1 MDGLSNKEREMLDG
15 RSGEQPSFDAPL
27 TLSSAVVAYI
37 RDAILR
43 GIYPPGSPLPEIPLA
58 KQVGASRTTVREA
71 LRSLSEAGLVTIH
84 PRRGA
89 AVGSMSPRRA
99 RELFTLR
106 AVLEAFAVRL
116 ALTEGKIRQ
125 DELAQIEVA
134 FEQLRRSRESG
145 DAYAMIEADMAFHW
159 AVCRPC
165 RHEIL
170 LDQLSGLQ
178 TQTRQFIF
186 YTKFYSSDAE
196 GEVEAHMPILMA
208 VRLSSPER
216 AEAAMR
222 DHIISA
228 GERLLVSMLEQAEGA
243 HAATDADSDEVPAA
257 RAGR

>member
-1 MDGLSNKEREMLDG
+1 MLEAKG
-15 RSGEQPSFDAPL
+15 RDRPGFDAPQ

-43 GIYPPGSPLPEIPLA
+43 GTYPPGAALPEIPLS
-58 KQVGASRTTVREA
+58 KQVGASRTTIREA

-125 DELAQIEVA
+125 DELAQIEAA
-134 FEQLRRSRESG
+134 FEQLRQSRESG

-159 AVCRPC
+159 AVCSPC
-165 RHEIL
+165 RHEVL
-170 LDQLSGLQ
+170 LEQLKGLQ

-186 YTKFYSSDAE
+186 YTKFYSSVAE

-208 VRLSSPER
+208 VRLSAPER

-222 DHIISA
+222 DHIINA
-228 GERLLVSMLEQAEGA
+228 GERLLVSMLEQAGTSLNGGA
-243 HAATDADSDEVPAA
+243 PAGDPFA
-257 RAGR
+257 NGGRG

>member
-1 MDGLSNKEREMLDG
+1 MLDG
-15 RSGEQPSFDAPL
+15 KGDDRPGFDAPL
-27 TLSSAVVAYI
+27 TLSSAVVAFI

-43 GIYPPGSPLPEIPLA
+43 GIYPPGSALPEIPLA
-58 KQVGASRTTVREA
+58 RQVAASRTTVREA

-89 AVGSMSPRRA
+89 FVGSMSPRRA

-106 AVLEAFAVRL
+106 AVLEAFAVKL
-116 ALTEGKIRQ
+116 ALTEGKIRR
-125 DELAQIEVA
+125 DELAQIETA
-134 FEQLRRSRESG
+134 FEQLRRSKESG

-159 AVCRPC
+159 AVCSPC

-170 LDQLSGLQ
+170 LEQLSGLQ

-208 VRLSSPER
+208 VRLSAPER

-228 GERLLVSMLEQAEGA
+228 GERLLVSMLEQAGT
-243 HAATDADSDEVPAA
+243 AAAEMRPMSDLSAA
-257 RAGR
+257 GGLR

>member
-1 MDGLSNKEREMLDG
+1 MLDG
-15 RSGEQPSFDAPL
+15 MRDKQPGFAAPE
-27 TLSSAVVAYI
+27 TLSSAVVGYI

-43 GIYPPGSPLPEIPLA
+43 GTYPPGSPLPEIPLS
-58 KQVGASRTTVREA
+58 KQVGASRTIIREA

-89 AVGSMSPRRA
+89 FVGSMSPRRA

-106 AVLEAFAVRL
+106 SVLEAFAVRI
-116 ALTEGKIRQ
+116 ALTEGRIRQ
-125 DELAQIEVA
+125 DELARIEAA
-134 FEQLRRSRESG
+134 FEQLRHCGESG

-159 AVCRPC
+159 AVCSPC
-165 RHEIL
+165 RHEML
-170 LDQLSGLQ
+170 LDQLKGLQ

-186 YTKFYSSDAE
+186 YTKFYASDAE

-208 VRLSSPER
+208 VRNMAPER

-228 GERLLVSMLEQAEGA
+228 GERLLVSMLEQA
-243 HAATDADSDEVPAA
+243 T
-257 RAGR
+257 AGEMVEAGEPHGSEK